1 MNASEMMTK
10 DVQSCSPNDNL
21 QRAAQIMWE
30 RDCGVVP
37 VVDGA
42 NRVVGMVTD
51 RDIAM
56 AAYIQGQP
64 LWQVPVSS
72 AMARKVHGVREN
84 DPIDV
89 VETMMARVR
98 VRRVPVLDGE
108 GRLKGILSL
117 NDLARHAHHA
127 GGRKSDG
134 LRADA
139 LVHTFAAVCEP
150 SVHDGAESPTS
161 TDTEMASVVALIGRA
176 QRGEVAQ
183 RP

>member
-117 NDLARHAHHA
+117 NDSRTACSPRGRPQERRAAR
-127 GGRKSDG
+127 RRT
-134 LRADA
+134 RAY
-139 LVHTFAAVCEP
+139 VRCRMR
-150 SVHDGAESPTS
+150 AE
-161 TDTEMASVVALIGRA
+161 
-176 QRGEVAQ
+176 